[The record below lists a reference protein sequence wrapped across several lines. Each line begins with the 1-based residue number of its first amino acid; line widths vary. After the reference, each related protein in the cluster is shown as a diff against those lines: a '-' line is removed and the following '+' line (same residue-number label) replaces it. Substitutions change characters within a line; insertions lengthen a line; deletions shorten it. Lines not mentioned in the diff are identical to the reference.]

1 MPCCHVPIPL
11 NPAFPNAL
19 IPDAERFAKYV
30 GGAPLAALGNPDAVG
45 IFTSALHLEM
55 QLWEPTKFTWY
66 INDSQ
71 RNAWGV
77 MSNRTTS
84 PASVFPR
91 FVQRGQCLVFSS
103 FALPPC
109 ADDCCLLVF
118 DAWLLS
124 KLVELRNEG
133 LAHAGLVVWE
143 ADHHIKPPELGT
155 FGLAQKLINIF
166 LKYEVCWQ
174 AVGQWVNG
182 QMVPYQPPVIPN
194 LPSYLCALHAPIDR
208 ILLDALGSLALGKW
222 LKKNKLINL
231 VTCQLKQSSNGSLR
245 PWSKLDCLRTYY
257 GLQLMLRKVAMRTW
271 PPGCACAESTNAAIQ
286 KCADWFNR
294 TYGNEHPCGS
304 GQLDWIQAACNFPDD
319 LIKASASSLI
329 LPKTKSK
336 PPTLLR
342 PKSIGVST
350 RKNKSTALKNIAN
363 EILETA
369 LREGDIECARCLLGQ
384 YIIQAH
390 QTAFQG
396 GGHIPEPVPGL
407 TCQHNN
413 HHRIVVCS
421 ADGWAFQYH
430 VNMGSV
436 RLDRF
441 SEGNAE
447 KALQRYGQF
456 CADREMQNGAFGD
469 GITGNGTRSIHK
481 STGLG
486 AAAGQQQYTLI
497 AAEAVDIMSEIFNL

>member
-45 IFTSALHLEM
+45 ILTSALHLEM

-77 MSNRTTS
+77 MSNRTTA
-84 PASVFPR
+84 PAKVFPR

-109 ADDCCLLVF
+109 ADGCCLVAF

-143 ADHHIKPPELGT
+143 ANPHIKPPELGT

-222 LKKNKLINL
+222 LKKNKLFNA
-231 VTCQLKQSSNGSLR
+231 TSQLKQSSDGSFR

-294 TYGNEHPCGS
+294 TYGNDHPCES
-304 GQLDWIQAACNFPDD
+304 GQLDWIEVACD
-319 LIKASASSLI
+319 LPESISQETLKELRLSPIASSSA
-329 LPKTKSK
+329 PNNAQ
-336 PPTLLR
+336 R
-342 PKSIGVST
+342 PAFKHQVEVCAGCTEQTVTVSARRGKLT
-350 RKNKSTALKNIAN
+350 IHLEQGPEKYIKLVDKCGGPNDGMICLHGNPHIWLKNQKPN
-363 EILETA
+363 
-369 LREGDIECARCLLGQ
+369 R
-384 YIIQAH
+384 
-390 QTAFQG
+390 
-396 GGHIPEPVPGL
+396 
-407 TCQHNN
+407 
-413 HHRIVVCS
+413 
-421 ADGWAFQYH
+421 
-430 VNMGSV
+430 
-436 RLDRF
+436 
-441 SEGNAE
+441 
-447 KALQRYGQF
+447 RYLIG
-456 CADREMQNGAFGD
+456 EV
-469 GITGNGTRSIHK
+469 
-481 STGLG
+481 
-486 AAAGQQQYTLI
+486 AAAGGHFTNEAGYV
-497 AAEAVDIMSEIFNL
+497 AAPGGVPNCGVGGTNYQGGVPFGSVEDAVKYLKRYFSVQACPGNRGLHGHPTCNQAWIDGI